1 MNSEFEQLL
10 ALLSAPVIDLLNEQE
25 SCENGNNI
33 LDLQLMKLLIKKIIV
48 NYDTIEINWSDLA
61 LSLLPA

>member
-33 LDLQLMKLLIKKIIV
+33 LDLSVIPIIHQSGGQ
-48 NYDTIEINWSDLA
+48 YDEIA
-61 LSLLPA
+61 

>member
-33 LDLQLMKLLIKKIIV
+33 LDLCQYLVSEKV
-48 NYDTIEINWSDLA
+48 ARWS
-61 LSLLPA
+61 

>member
-33 LDLQLMKLLIKKIIV
+33 LDLKPKQGLCCAYKLIV
-48 NYDTIEINWSDLA
+48 RYIVRYIFYTFL
-61 LSLLPA
+61 